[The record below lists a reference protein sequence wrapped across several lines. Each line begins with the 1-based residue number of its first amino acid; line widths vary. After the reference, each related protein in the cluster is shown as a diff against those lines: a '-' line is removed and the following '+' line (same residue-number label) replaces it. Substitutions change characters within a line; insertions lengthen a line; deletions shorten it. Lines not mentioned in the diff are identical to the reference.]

1 MNRVKSIEHLTPSE
15 VRKEENSHD
24 DTASESNRKINFHL
38 QPDCYLEDIESSP
51 KKLQQSV
58 IDNLK
63 DFDRL

>member
-1 MNRVKSIEHLTPSE
+1 
-15 VRKEENSHD
+15 VRKEENDHD
-24 DTASESNRKINFHL
+24 DTASESNRKINFYL